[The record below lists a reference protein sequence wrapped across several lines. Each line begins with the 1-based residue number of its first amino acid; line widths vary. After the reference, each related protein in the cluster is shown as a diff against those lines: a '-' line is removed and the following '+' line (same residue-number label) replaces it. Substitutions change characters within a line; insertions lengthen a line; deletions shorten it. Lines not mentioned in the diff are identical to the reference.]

1 MTGIV
6 DLEQVNKF
14 YGDYLINAQ
23 GEDVVAGI
31 RTPEPIAKLGED
43 MPKVY
48 EQLVGI
54 RAALEKHW
62 KFHKHFSRDVLKAV
76 PVSEVTVANR
86 IRSLA
91 DRNLV
96 RVTAQEDIWAIGY
109 DLVVLV
115 DVFVRGRTAE
125 AVATDLARLEQV
137 GAVSITMTSPE
148 LIVQIF
154 ARDRADLLHVIEDE
168 VARIE
173 GVSAVESLVVLET
186 IKFRSDYGELAGL

>member
-1 MTGIV
+1 LTDETGRKGFDPLEERII
-6 DLEQVNKF
+6 DLLRR
-14 YGDYLINAQ
+14 D
-23 GEDVVAGI
+23 
-31 RTPEPIAKLGED
+31 P
-43 MPKVY
+43 
-48 EQLVGI
+48 
-54 RAALEKHW
+54 RAAN
-62 KFHKHFSRDVLKAV
+62 RDMAEVLG
-76 PVSEVTVANR
+76 VSEVTVANR

-137 GAVSITMTSPE
+137 GSVSITMTSPE

-168 VARIE
+168 LARIE